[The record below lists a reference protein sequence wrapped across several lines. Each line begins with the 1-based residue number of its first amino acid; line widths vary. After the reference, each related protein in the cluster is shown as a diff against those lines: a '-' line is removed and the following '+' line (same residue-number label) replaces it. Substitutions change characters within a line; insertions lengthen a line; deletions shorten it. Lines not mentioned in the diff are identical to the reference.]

1 MAGWEQCSL
10 ERRKALSMTKPANQ
24 IDTLP
29 QSVSPDRVLVFIP
42 AYNEE
47 GSIRNV
53 VTGVQLAVP
62 DADVLVV
69 DDGSSDHTASEA
81 RATGA
86 IIVRHPFNLGIGGAM
101 QTGLKYAE
109 QFGYDYAIRL
119 DGDGQHSTV
128 EILHFLEVLRAG
140 DTDMVI
146 GSRFLESSYDW
157 DIPRSRWIG
166 IRLYSAAVSAV
177 TGARSTDTTSGFC
190 GMNRQAICV
199 LAKYLPQDYPDVESR
214 VIVHKAG
221 LGQLELPVQMH
232 ARTAGVSSIN
242 LWKSIYYA
250 FKVTV
255 AVLTSAIKDIAH
267 FESLVFHPKDYTDG
281 DTVRAKTHSSAL
293 QSYTALGDAPTD
305 P

>member
-1 MAGWEQCSL
+1 
-10 ERRKALSMTKPANQ
+10 MTTPASQ
-24 IDTLP
+24 TDTLP
-29 QSVSPDRVLVFIP
+29 QPVPSDRVLVFIP

-47 GSIRNV
+47 GAIRNV
-53 VTGVQLAVP
+53 VTGVQSVVP
-62 DADVLVV
+62 NADVLVV

-81 RATGA
+81 RAAGA

-109 QFGYDYAIRL
+109 QYGYDYAIRL
-119 DGDGQHSTV
+119 DGDGQHSTD
-128 EILHFLEVLRAG
+128 EIVHFLDVLRAG
-140 DTDMVI
+140 DADMVI

-177 TGARSTDTTSGFC
+177 TGTHSTDTTSGFC

-221 LGQLELPVQMH
+221 LSQLELPVQMH

-267 FESLVFHPKDYTDG
+267 FESIVFHPKDYTDG
-281 DTVRAKTHSSAL
+281 DTIRAKTHSSTL
-293 QSYTALGDAPTD
+293 QPYTALGDAPTD